1 MMVLP
6 VHLALIG
13 AAAAFAPARFAP
25 RRASTVRPSAAVV
38 VDLPSCRYTA
48 PPDRRGWRGSI
59 ERGEDPDKWYD
70 DEGVRNG
77 PPRNYFAQ
85 SREERYHTAAFELVS
100 TVCTADDV
108 SSALP
113 LVSQME
119 TLMSIQQPLLNKQLF
134 GTWAPVLLGGEVV
147 AGLVGADAP
156 KAISCVITTSERLRV
171 PATLTIKRAGERV
184 TTTNGYGTSDAHLK
198 PGEQIRLTLARAAA
212 AEGGDAAASEAVIG
226 AIAGNPEPTRVPW
239 ESAPTTEG
247 GEPALRDGLLLGR
260 VSVLN
265 EYMLI
270 QRDASGELADV
281 WMRCDSE
288 PRQLRQADLYSDPTR
303 EGRRVARSGAG
314 DS

>member
-171 PATLTIKRAGERV
+171 PATLTIKRAV
-184 TTTNGYGTSDAHLK
+184 TAH
-198 PGEQIRLTLARAAA
+198 
-212 AEGGDAAASEAVIG
+212 
-226 AIAGNPEPTRVPW
+226 
-239 ESAPTTEG
+239 
-247 GEPALRDGLLLGR
+247 
-260 VSVLN
+260 
-265 EYMLI
+265 
-270 QRDASGELADV
+270 
-281 WMRCDSE
+281 
-288 PRQLRQADLYSDPTR
+288 
-303 EGRRVARSGAG
+303 
-314 DS
+314 

>member
-1 MMVLP
+1 MTLP

-100 TVCTADDV
+100 TVCTADGV
-108 SSALP
+108 SSGLP

-156 KAISCVITTSERLRV
+156 KAISCVITTSGGCGCRRRSQSSAPESESPRRT
-171 PATLTIKRAGERV
+171 AT
-184 TTTNGYGTSDAHLK
+184 
-198 PGEQIRLTLARAAA
+198 ARAT
-212 AEGGDAAASEAVIG
+212 
-226 AIAGNPEPTRVPW
+226 PT
-239 ESAPTTEG
+239 
-247 GEPALRDGLLLGR
+247 
-260 VSVLN
+260 
-265 EYMLI
+265 
-270 QRDASGELADV
+270 
-281 WMRCDSE
+281 
-288 PRQLRQADLYSDPTR
+288 
-303 EGRRVARSGAG
+303 
-314 DS
+314 